1 MANLSNYWIVA
12 MQCNAMKPIS
22 LFCSALSVCPSVQC
36 TYVINSS
43 LTIVMIESFKVA
55 VLLGA
60 SEKEA
65 EVEMEEVTQF
75 MLKFGQLCNKHI
87 FIYAPK
93 SEIPNYGLQSLSS
106 PSVETVEEMG
116 KKYPEVSQHF
126 KPPS

>member
-1 MANLSNYWIVA
+1 MNKNGKFVKLLDCFHMNCNEADFSVLLSSVY
-12 MQCNAMKPIS
+12 
-22 LFCSALSVCPSVQC
+22 LSVC

-87 FIYAPK
+87 FIYTPK

-106 PSVETVEEMG
+106 SSVETVEEMG